1 LQLKFRALG
10 ILVLTLVLESRF
22 RIYYSKTMWNE
33 AKNKPTLELYRSFL
47 KETPKSFERMLK
59 IPEIN
64 KKITNISNFIS
75 INIAKF
81 IEVVFV
87 EEKKL
92 TWSEAISLLVP

>member
-1 LQLKFRALG
+1 
-10 ILVLTLVLESRF
+10 
-22 RIYYSKTMWNE
+22 
-33 AKNKPTLELYRSFL
+33 
-47 KETPKSFERMLK
+47 MLK